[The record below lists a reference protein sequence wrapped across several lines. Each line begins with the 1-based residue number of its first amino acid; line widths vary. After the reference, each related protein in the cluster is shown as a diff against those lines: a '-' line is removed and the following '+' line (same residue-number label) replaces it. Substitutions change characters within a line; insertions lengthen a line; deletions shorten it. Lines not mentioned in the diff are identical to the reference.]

1 MTEGSELDSLT
12 PADLAMFS
20 KIGVTQDL
28 LAKARVARVTDAEAR
43 EVYAV
48 EGDGDYDC
56 LAGLVFPHFD
66 PSNGH
71 RLNYAR
77 ILLDAT
83 QEYIAVTR
91 KGN

>member
-1 MTEGSELDSLT
+1 MTDEAEIGSLT
-12 PADLAMFS
+12 ADDLAMFS
-20 KIGVTQDL
+20 RIGVNKDSL
-28 LAKARVARVTDAEAR
+28 VKARIARVTDAEVR
-43 EVYAV
+43 EIYDV
-48 EGDGDYDC
+48 EGDGDYDS
-56 LAGLVFPHFD
+56 LAGIVFPHFN

-83 QEYIAVTR
+83 QEYVCVTR